1 MSLCREMSG
10 ELLNY
15 QSCFIREKYCF
26 HLIIGGNFFRAFF
39 NTFCS
44 LFFLFRND
52 LYLVIER
59 GDFERGGKSSNK
71 NIEVTAIVV
80 DELGNHLQVLQ

>member
-1 MSLCREMSG
+1 MLFPFDYRWQFYFFVASFLILSALC
-10 ELLNY
+10 
-15 QSCFIREKYCF
+15 
-26 HLIIGGNFFRAFF
+26 FFK
-39 NTFCS
+39 
-44 LFFLFRND
+44 FRND

-80 DELGNHLQVLQ
+80 DEFGNHLQVLKLFVIE